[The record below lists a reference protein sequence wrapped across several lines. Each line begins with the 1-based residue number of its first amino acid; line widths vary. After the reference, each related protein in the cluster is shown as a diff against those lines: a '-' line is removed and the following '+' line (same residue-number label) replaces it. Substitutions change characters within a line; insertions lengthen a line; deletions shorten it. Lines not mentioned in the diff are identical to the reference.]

1 MRRRHVGNKNLL
13 RLQSLVS
20 EEDED
25 EDEEEGKTAVQAD
38 EKMKNNK
45 PGLHGAVL
53 LSLINK
59 KLMLCDGGEVSTRC
73 QLFQMSWFPGEPTER
88 EFLSDTA
95 LWAPEMQPGIHL
107 YSEEFPVKVRFK
119 KQKKTLSCFP
129 QRSAHAGGALR
140 LFSHQQVPAFQCG
153 CVQQRPAADG
163 E

>member
-1 MRRRHVGNKNLL
+1 ML

-53 LSLINK
+53 LPLTNK
-59 KLMLCDGGEVSTRC
+59 KLLLCDGGEVLTRC
-73 QLFQMSWFPGEPTER
+73 QLLQTSWFPGGPTES

-95 LWAPEMQPGIHL
+95 LWAPGMQPGIHHR
-107 YSEEFPVKVRFK
+107 SQEFPVKGIF
-119 KQKKTLSCFP
+119 F
-129 QRSAHAGGALR
+129 
-140 LFSHQQVPAFQCG
+140 FF
-153 CVQQRPAADG
+153 
-163 E
+163 